1 MNSPVMTKKVCN
13 KPSSKKRS
21 VPAVFILT
29 GEISDE
35 IQHEHIDALIEGLS
49 HLDVDVIGAD
59 YRDINKV
66 ISDTDIVV
74 MLNANEEILKLAWSQ
89 GIVPVTQAFNPTIKD
104 YNPNTESGNA
114 FIYKNVDKWEIFT
127 AIVRAVETY
136 KFPYDWKFIKRSCLK
151 SA

>member
-1 MNSPVMTKKVCN
+1 MTKKAEIT
-13 KPSSKKRS
+13 PSSKKRS

-29 GEISDE
+29 SEISDE
-35 IQHEHIDALIEGLS
+35 IQSKHVKPLIEGLS
-49 HLDVDVIGAD
+49 HLNVDVIGAD

-74 MLNANEEILKLAWSQ
+74 ILDENEEILKLAWSQ
-89 GIVPVTQAFNPTIKD
+89 GIVPVTQAFDAAIKD

-114 FIYKNVDKWEIFT
+114 FIYKNVDKWEIFA
-127 AIVRAVETY
+127 AIVRAIETY

-151 SA
+151 SV